1 MNRNRREFVAG
12 LVGAVGSSRMLAT
25 SQAAVSAPQPIAGVE
40 TIQDVIDLIIAQILA
55 EPLEQTIDTVKVGNP
70 SQKVTGI
77 ASTFLPTF
85 DVLKR
90 AHAIGA
96 NLVIPHE
103 PTWYN
108 HYDRVEHLQGD
119 PVYEAKM
126 RFLEDT
132 GLVIWRFHDYSH
144 RMKPDVIVHGVVRR
158 LGWENYQTWADDD
171 RLYDIPE
178 ISFEDLVQR
187 CKTRLGISHLKV
199 VGDPGTKC
207 RRAAIFTGW
216 GSSGILDDD
225 QVLYLV
231 KKKADVVICGESA
244 EWVTCEYVRD
254 AMEAGIGKGLI
265 ILGHAAS
272 EEPGTADVV
281 EWLQPL
287 IPDVKVT
294 FVPAGD
300 PFRFL

>member
-1 MNRNRREFVAG
+1 MIT
-12 LVGAVGSSRMLAT
+12 LI
-25 SQAAVSAPQPIAGVE
+25 VSE
-40 TIQDVIDLIIAQILA
+40 ILPK
-55 EPLEQTIDTVKVGNP
+55 PLERTIDTVKLGDP
-70 SQKVTGI
+70 SQPITGV
-77 ASTFLPTF
+77 ASTFMPTF
-85 DVLKR
+85 DVLRR

-108 HYDRVEHLQGD
+108 HYDKVEHLQGD
-119 PVYEAKM
+119 PVYEVKM
-126 RFLEDT
+126 RFLEDS

-158 LGWENYQTWADDD
+158 LGYGDCQTYPDDD
-171 RLYDIPE
+171 RIYAIPE

-187 CKTRLGISHLKV
+187 CKFRLGISHLKV
-199 VGDPGTKC
+199 VGETGTKC
-207 RRAAIFTGW
+207 RRIAIFTGW

-231 KKKADVVICGESA
+231 NQKADVVICGESA

-254 AMEAGIGKGLI
+254 AVEAGIGKGLI
-265 ILGHAAS
+265 VLGHAAS

-287 IPDVKVT
+287 IPEVKVT

-300 PFRFL
+300 PFQFR

>member
-1 MNRNRREFVAG
+1 MNRNRREFVTG
-12 LVGAVGSSRMLAT
+12 LVATAGSAGVLASSGMPAVKRPAR
-25 SQAAVSAPQPIAGVE
+25 VE
-40 TIQDVIDLIIAQILA
+40 TIQDVIDLIVSEILP
-55 EPLEQTIDTVKVGNP
+55 EPLERTIDTVKTGDS
-70 SQKVTGI
+70 SQPVTGV
-77 ASTFLPTF
+77 ASTCMPTF

-108 HYDRVEHLQGD
+108 HYDKVDHLQGD
-119 PVYEAKM
+119 PVFEAKM

-144 RMKPDVIVHGVVRR
+144 RMKPDVIVRGVVKR
-158 LGWENYQTWADDD
+158 LGYDDYQTDPDDD
-171 RLYDIPE
+171 RLYDVPG
-178 ISFEDLVQR
+178 ISFEHLVQR
-187 CKTRLGISHLKV
+187 CKSRLGISHLKV

-207 RRAAIFTGW
+207 RRVAIFTGW

-244 EWVTCEYVRD
+244 ELVTCEYVRD
-254 AMEAGIGKGLI
+254 AVEAGIGKGLI

-287 IPDVKVT
+287 IPEVKVT

>member
-1 MNRNRREFVAG
+1 MNQNRREFATG
-12 LVGAVGSSRMLAT
+12 LVAAVGSARVLGSSGMT
-25 SQAAVSAPQPIAGVE
+25 AVKRPARVE
-40 TIQDVIDLIIAQILA
+40 TIQDVIDLIVSEILP
-55 EPLEQTIDTVKVGNP
+55 EPLERTIDTVKVGDP
-70 SQKVTGI
+70 SQPITGV
-77 ASTFLPTF
+77 ASTFMPTLN
-85 DVLKR
+85 VLKR
-90 AHAIGA
+90 AHALGA

-103 PTWYN
+103 PVWYN
-108 HYDRVEHLQGD
+108 HYDKVDHLQGD
-119 PVYEAKM
+119 PVFQAKM

-144 RMKPDVIVHGVVRR
+144 RIRPDVIVRGVVRR
-158 LGWENYQTWADDD
+158 LGYEDYQTDPDDD
-171 RLYDIPE
+171 RLYDIPA
-178 ISFEDLVQR
+178 ISFKNLVQR
-187 CKTRLGISHLKV
+187 CKSRLGISHLKV

-207 RRAAIFTGW
+207 RRVAIFTGW

-281 EWLQPL
+281 GWLQPL
-287 IPDVKVT
+287 IPEVKVT